1 MERKNEVHYQRSWH
15 KDDKISGRIWKAV
28 ETEAGKI
35 RMGKAKGGRKER
47 RSREGVSREKTEKER
62 EE

>member
-1 MERKNEVHYQRSWH
+1 
-15 KDDKISGRIWKAV
+15 
-28 ETEAGKI
+28 
-35 RMGKAKGGRKER
+35 MGKAKGGRKER